1 MLLKKI
7 FGFVLIAFTMQ
18 SLQAS
23 WLIPKAE
30 SDLMKNHNLSRVQA
44 KNYLDLQYA
53 ASKGQTKLMQ
63 NILQRQEPI
72 TFFINIAD
80 EDGNTLLHNLV
91 LQNPNNLIEVIK
103 ILLTAGA
110 DVNMQN
116 NNGDTILHLAIN
128 QFNDNKTDENLNI
141 LRYLLDPEATNVDIN
156 ILNKNYESP
165 LSLNREIIRLIVAE
179 QNEKKH
185 NEALKAH
192 TNRLKRLNAYK
203 KEDND
208 EL

>member
-116 NNGDTILHLAIN
+116 NDGDTILHLAIN

>member
-165 LSLNREIIRLIVAE
+165 LSLNREIIRLIVAKK
-179 QNEKKH
+179 NEKKH

-203 KEDND
+203 KEDNY

>member
-141 LRYLLDPEATNVDIN
+141 L
-156 ILNKNYESP
+156 
-165 LSLNREIIRLIVAE
+165 IVFF
-179 QNEKKH
+179 
-185 NEALKAH
+185 
-192 TNRLKRLNAYK
+192 
-203 KEDND
+203 
-208 EL
+208 